1 MVGKIDM
8 AKILLDKEI
17 VEEAVDTLYTARFY
31 LLKKT
36 ALDSPQEMA
45 EKEIKNDCA
54 ITRKILSIINL
65 IKEDIK
71 MVEEEL

>member
-1 MVGKIDM
+1 M

-17 VEEAVDTLYTARFY
+17 IREVINTLYDARFY
-31 LLKKT
+31 LLKMT

-45 EKEIKNDCA
+45 KKEIENDCA
-54 ITRKILSIINL
+54 ITRKILSTINL

-71 MVEEEL
+71 MAEE

>member
-1 MVGKIDM
+1 MSKIIIDEE
-8 AKILLDKEI
+8 ILR
-17 VEEAVDTLYTARFY
+17 EAIDTLHAARFY

-45 EKEIKNDCA
+45 RKEIENDCA
-54 ITRKILSIINL
+54 ITRKILSTINL

-71 MVEEEL
+71 MVEE